1 MSLEQRLASLE
12 DTIRQLTVQIR
23 ELTDIYIG
31 AVEAGELSGLIPAA
45 VKIRNRRK
53 DKNSEFREYSLL
65 DARQAF
71 MEYHRIYG
79 ERISLKW
86 LENFEIKT
94 VTELSEEDIN
104 RFCYE
109 TKAEILAYTDEH

>member
-1 MSLEQRLASLE
+1 MSLEQRLESLE
-12 DTIRQLTVQIR
+12 DTIRQLTVQVR

-31 AVEAGELSGLIPAA
+31 AVEAGELNGLIPAA

-71 MEYHRIYG
+71 MEYHRAFG
-79 ERISLKW
+79 EKNSIAWLKT
-86 LENFEIKT
+86 FEIKT
-94 VTELSEEDIN
+94 ITELNTEDIN
-104 RFCYE
+104 RFCFE
-109 TKAEILAYTDEH
+109 TKAEIQDLAD

>member
-1 MSLEQRLASLE
+1 MSLEERLASLE
-12 DTIRQLTVQIR
+12 DTIRQLTVQVR
-23 ELTDIYIG
+23 ELVDVYIG
-31 AVEAGELSGLIPAA
+31 AVEAGELNGLIPAA

-65 DARQAF
+65 DARSAF
-71 MEYHRIYG
+71 MDYHRIFG
-79 ERISLKW
+79 ERDSEEWLKK
-86 LENFEIKT
+86 FGDIKT

-109 TKAEILAYTDEH
+109 TKAEIQDHTD